1 MILKSD
7 KNNDELLGTIWERDK
22 KEGSSLCI
30 THINYVIQTRV
41 LGRKGTETQIRVLE
55 SLL

>member
-22 KEGSSLCI
+22 KQGSSLCI
-30 THINYVIQTRV
+30 AHVNYVIQTRV